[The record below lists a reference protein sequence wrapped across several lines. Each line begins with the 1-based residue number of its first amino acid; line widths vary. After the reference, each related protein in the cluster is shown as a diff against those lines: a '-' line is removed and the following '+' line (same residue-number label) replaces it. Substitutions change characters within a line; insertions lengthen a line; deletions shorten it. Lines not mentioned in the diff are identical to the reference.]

1 MTSRERVIAALNHQ
15 EPDYVPMDLGSCGQ
29 TGMNASTLYKLRK
42 AYGLDEHPIKIVEPM
57 QMLGEIE
64 LDLMEKIHGDVV
76 PLWNKGNIFG
86 CSNKRLTKPWTMPDG
101 TPTLMSEDFA
111 YDVDERGYTLIYPC
125 GDRSCK
131 PSMQMTEDGSFFNNI
146 ERSSGYDEDNLT
158 PVEDWIESYPQKTEE
173 DCIFWEKQI
182 KYIYENSDYAVLG
195 VLGGMSIGDPAE
207 VPGPFI
213 KNPKGI
219 RGVED
224 WMMAHLMYPEY
235 VEEVF
240 KYAAKVEIKN
250 LELYKQAVG
259 NKIQAIWLSGTDFG
273 NQNGPMYSQ
282 NVFRELYKPY
292 YKKINDWIHE
302 NTSWKTFYHTCGA
315 VSSYMEDFIEMGMDI
330 VNPVQLSACGM
341 DGKMLK
347 ETYGDRI
354 TFWGGGVDTQHTL
367 PSGTPQEVYKE
378 VTERVKLFAPGGG
391 FVFASIH
398 NIVSDVPVENIMAM
412 YQAVN
417 DMRGI

>member
-1 MTSRERVIAALNHQ
+1 MTSRERVTAALNHR
-15 EPDYVPMDLGSCGQ
+15 EPDYVPLDLGSCGQ

-42 AYGLDEHPIKIVEPM
+42 AYGLKEHPIKIVEPM

-64 LDLMEKIHGDVV
+64 LDLLEKIRGDVV

-86 CSNKRLTKPWTMPDG
+86 GSNKCVTKSWTMPDG
-101 TPTLMSEDFA
+101 TLTLMSEDFE
-111 YDVDERGYTLIYPC
+111 YDVDERGYTLVYPC
-125 GDRSCK
+125 GDRGCK
-131 PSMQMTEDGSFFNNI
+131 PSMQMTEDGSFFDNI
-146 ERSSGYDEDNLT
+146 ERSDGYDEDNLT
-158 PVEDWIESYPQKTEE
+158 PVEDWRESYPKKTEE
-173 DCIFWEKQI
+173 DCIFWEQQI
-182 KYIYENSDYAVLG
+182 SHIYENSDYAVLG

-219 RGVED
+219 RSVKD

-240 KYAAKVEIKN
+240 KYAAEIEIKN
-250 LELYKQAVG
+250 LELYRQAVG

-273 NQNGPMYSQ
+273 NQNGPMYSMS
-282 NVFRELYKPY
+282 VFRKLYKPF
-292 YKKINDWIHE
+292 YKKINNWVHE
-302 NTSWKTFYHTCGA
+302 NTFWKTFYHTCGA
-315 VSSYMEDFIEMGMDI
+315 ISAYMEDFIDMGMDI
-330 VNPVQLSACGM
+330 VNPVQLSAHGM

-347 ETYGDRI
+347 ATYGDRL

-378 VTERVKLFAPGGG
+378 VTERLKLFAPGGG
-391 FVFASIH
+391 FVFAAIH